1 MSLQSHLVGVT
12 ANTLYFHNLSHGSAH
27 AGEVSFVRRT
37 TLCFVNI
44 SVPPILLAECQH
56 FVSANFSRLWKELT
70 NNMGFRNIFCCSLLL
85 DGIWYNTSSRPIS
98 IVGYVVTMQSN
109 VWSYCCCHFF
119 KKNAPYYLHNH
130 KGNMFMNCI
139 KLNMNLWIILDF
151 EDLLTQNTSDPVK
164 GLTISTDESTKVIKV
179 LSVNGARQTSLL
191 TTLNAKQQVG
201 LICYNLL

>member
-1 MSLQSHLVGVT
+1 
-12 ANTLYFHNLSHGSAH
+12 
-27 AGEVSFVRRT
+27 
-37 TLCFVNI
+37 
-44 SVPPILLAECQH
+44 
-56 FVSANFSRLWKELT
+56 
-70 NNMGFRNIFCCSLLL
+70 
-85 DGIWYNTSSRPIS
+85 
-98 IVGYVVTMQSN
+98 
-109 VWSYCCCHFF
+109 
-119 KKNAPYYLHNH
+119 
-130 KGNMFMNCI
+130 MFMNCI